1 MARMNFGSLIAEMGS
16 ILHMDTSAGS
26 EDEATIKRALEWAGR
41 YIWTARPWPERKAV
55 TTIST
60 VAPYSTGTATFTNAS
75 ASVTGSGTTWT
86 GFAARKMALSYNA
99 PFYRILSVGSAT
111 AVTLAR
117 TYLEATAAGVGY
129 VVYQDEYDTASTI
142 DTILSATLLVNQTS
156 GPLLKVSEDR
166 IDAETTIQAN
176 SGKPHSVGLCVPTT
190 AGTPRIRVTPVP
202 DDVYAIEIK
211 YLKGW
216 TTLSAA
222 TDYPALDQNKESLL
236 IEAALLFAQRPSD
249 NRAMTDYSMV
259 DSLIGT
265 YWNKNQSMSP
275 MTFRRRR
282 FDERGSQDWVYL
294 NVT

>member
-1 MARMNFGSLIAEMGS
+1 MAKMNFGSLIAEMGS

-55 TTIST
+55 ATIST

-86 GFAARKMALSYNA
+86 GFSARKMALAYNA

-117 TYLEATAAGVGY
+117 TYLETTASASAY
-129 VVYQDEYDTASTI
+129 IVYQDEYDTASTV
-142 DTILSATLLVNQTS
+142 DTILSAQLIHNQS
-156 GPLLKVSEDR
+156 YGPMLAVSEDR
-166 IDAETTIQAN
+166 IDADATVQAS
-176 SGKPHSVGLCVPTT
+176 SGKPMAVGLCVPTT

-202 DDVYAIEIK
+202 DAVYAIELK

-216 TTLSAA
+216 SGLTEAA
-222 TDYPALDQNKESLL
+222 DFPDLDQNKESLL
-236 IEAALLFAQRPSD
+236 VEAALLFAQRPSD
-249 NRAMTDYSMV
+249 NRVMTNYPQV
-259 DSLIGT
+259 DELIKT
-265 YWNKNQSMSP
+265 YWNRNQNLAP
-275 MTFRRRR
+275 ITYQKRG
-282 FDERGSQDWVYL
+282 FDHGTNAGYVY
-294 NVT
+294 VEEA

>member
-1 MARMNFGSLIAEMGS
+1 MTGAQLIGEVAS
-16 ILHMDTSAGS
+16 ILHMDSTSGS
-26 EDEATIKRALEWAGR
+26 EDATSILRALNWAGR
-41 YIWTARPWPERKAV
+41 YIWTARPWPERMAV

-60 VAPYSTGTATFTNAS
+60 VAPYSTGTADFTNAS
-75 ASVTGSGTTWT
+75 ASVAGSGTTWT

-99 PFYRILSVGSAT
+99 PFYPILSVGGAT
-111 AVTLAR
+111 ALTLAR
-117 TYLEATAAGVGY
+117 NYLETTATGAGY
-129 VVYQDEYDTASTI
+129 VIYQDEYDTASTI

-156 GPLLKVSEDR
+156 GPLLKVSESR

-202 DDVYAIEIK
+202 DAVYAIEVK

-216 TTLSAA
+216 TDLANDGTA
-222 TDYPALDQNKESLL
+222 PVLDANKEGLL

-249 NRAMTDYSMV
+249 NRVMTDYSMV

>member
-1 MARMNFGSLIAEMGS
+1 MTGAQLIGEVAS
-16 ILHMDTSAGS
+16 ILHMDSSSGS
-26 EDEATIKRALEWAGR
+26 EDATSILRALNWAGR

-60 VAPYSTGTATFTNAS
+60 VAPYSTGTADFTNTS
-75 ASVTGSGTTWT
+75 ASVAGSGTVWT

-111 AVTLAR
+111 AITLAR
-117 TYLEATAAGVGY
+117 NYLETTVTGSGY
-129 VVYQDEYDTASTI
+129 VIYQDEYDTASTI

-211 YLKGW
+211 YLKAW
-216 TTLSAA
+216 TDLANDGTA
-222 TDYPALDQNKESLL
+222 PVLDANKEGLL

-249 NRAMTDYSMV
+249 NRVMTDYSMV

-282 FDERGSQDWVYL
+282 FDERGSQDWVYI